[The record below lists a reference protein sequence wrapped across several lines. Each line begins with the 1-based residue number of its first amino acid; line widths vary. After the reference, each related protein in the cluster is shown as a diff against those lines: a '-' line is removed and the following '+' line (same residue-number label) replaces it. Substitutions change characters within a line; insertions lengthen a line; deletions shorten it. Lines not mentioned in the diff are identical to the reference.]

1 MDLTKK
7 NFIII
12 GGVHKAATTSLYEY
26 FISHHEVCAGKKKE
40 IHYYTPLRYGNKL
53 EDFTKYEQQFDDC
66 INKEYLID
74 ASPSYLYGKEL
85 IVKKIRNDLHN
96 VKIIFI
102 LRDPVKRFISFYNF
116 IKSDYRI
123 NKKETLSN
131 FIKKSYELK
140 THEDKNDVY
149 YRAFREGCYADYLE
163 DWLDVYGDS
172 VKVIFFDDLKK
183 DPQST
188 MKNLSDWIGLD
199 RNVYNDTSIFTI
211 TNQTQA
217 SKHKNLFKI
226 AAFINMTFENFWR
239 KNKKLKSY
247 MKSLYFKINGSDKKE
262 QIEDADKKLLQEY
275 YYKYNEDLYNL
286 LTKHNYKNFPSW
298 LSEDKHTF

>member
-26 FISHHEVCAGKKKE
+26 FIGHHEVCAGKKKE
-40 IHYYTPLRYGNKL
+40 IHYYTPLKYGNKL
-53 EDFTKYEQQFDDC
+53 EDFSKYEQQFDDC

-85 IVKKIRNDLHN
+85 IAKKIRNDLHN

-102 LRDPVKRFISFYNF
+102 LRDPVERFISFYNF
-116 IKSDYRI
+116 LKAGYRI
-123 NKKETLSN
+123 NEKETLSN

-140 THEDKNDVY
+140 THEVKDDVY

-163 DWLDVYGDS
+163 DWLDIYGDS

-188 MKNLSDWIGLD
+188 MKNLSEWIGID
-199 RNVYNDTSIFTI
+199 SSTYNDTSIFTI
-211 TNQTQA
+211 TNKTQA
-217 SKHKNLFKI
+217 SKYKSLHKI
-226 AAFINMTFENFWR
+226 ASTINMTFESFWR
-239 KNKKLKSY
+239 KNKQLKSY
-247 MKSLYFKINGSDKKE
+247 LKSFYYKINGSDQKE
-262 QIEDADKKLLQEY
+262 IIEEKDRILLQKYYKNNNKKL
-275 YYKYNEDLYNL
+275 YKL
-286 LTKHNYKNFPSW
+286 LMKYNYKNFPSW
-298 LSEDKHTF
+298 LEV